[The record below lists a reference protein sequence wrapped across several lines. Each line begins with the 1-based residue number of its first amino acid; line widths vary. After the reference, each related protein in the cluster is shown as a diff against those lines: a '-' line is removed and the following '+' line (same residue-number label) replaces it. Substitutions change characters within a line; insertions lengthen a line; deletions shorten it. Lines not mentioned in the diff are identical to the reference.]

1 MAERR
6 CDLCGP
12 VTGEQAALIVL
23 GKWKPEPTGYLCPAC
38 QSAVSD
44 AAKSLADKID
54 NQALVKVMEM
64 YRAS

>member
-1 MAERR
+1 MAERH
-6 CDLCGP
+6 CDLHGP
-12 VTGEQAALIVL
+12 VSAEEAALMVL
-23 GKWKPEPTGYLCPAC
+23 GRYKPTPTGYLCPVC

-54 NQALVKVMEM
+54 NQAIVKVMEM